1 MQEDI
6 SLAPSHKTDSHA
18 LQATAT
24 GRETYYAAKR
34 LLDFGAALGLLIL
47 LAPLMLLTA
56 LVIFLYSP
64 GPIFF
69 TQERVGA
76 RRIKIGKGAY
86 WKRVTFKVFKFRT
99 MKVNSDASIHQNYVK
114 ALIENNHEKM
124 ASIQG
129 QDTKVRKL
137 INDPRLIRPGALL
150 RKLSIDEL
158 PQLWNVVRGNM
169 SLVGPRPAIPYE
181 VDMYKPWHL
190 KRLEAQPGIT
200 GLQQVTARCTTDFDE
215 QVKLD
220 IQYIENQSL
229 WLDIKIAFKT
239 PLAIV
244 SARGAY

>member
-1 MQEDI
+1 MQKDI
-6 SLAPSHKTDSHA
+6 SLAPSRKFDSRA
-18 LQATAT
+18 LHVTAT
-24 GRETYYAAKR
+24 GHDTYYAVKR
-34 LLDFGAALGLLIL
+34 LLDFCCALGLLIL
-47 LAPLMLLTA
+47 LAPLMLLVA

-76 RRIKIGKGAY
+76 RRIKIGRGAY
-86 WKRVTFKVFKFRT
+86 WKPVTFKVIKFRT
-99 MKVNSDASIHQNYVK
+99 MKVNSDTSIHQNYVK
-114 ALIENNHEKM
+114 ALIENDHEKM
-124 ASIQG
+124 AAIQG
-129 QDTKVRKL
+129 QDTRVRKL
-137 INDPRLIRPGALL
+137 VNDPRIIRPGALL
-150 RKLSIDEL
+150 RKLSLDEL
-158 PQLWNVVRGNM
+158 PQLFNVVRGDM

-190 KRLEAQPGIT
+190 KRLETQPGIT
-200 GLQQVTARCTTDFDE
+200 GLQQVTARCVTDFDE

-239 PLAIV
+239 PLAII

>member
-1 MQEDI
+1 MQKEI
-6 SLAPSHKTDSHA
+6 NPASIHKFNPRTLRMAVSRRDA
-18 LQATAT
+18 
-24 GRETYYAAKR
+24 YYIVKR
-34 LLDFGAALGLLIL
+34 LLDLGCALGLLIL
-47 LAPLMLLTA
+47 LAPLMLLVA

-64 GPIFF
+64 GPVFF

-76 RRIKIGKGAY
+76 RRIGHGEGAY
-86 WKRVTFKVFKFRT
+86 WKRVTFKVIKFRT
-99 MKVNSDASIHQNYVK
+99 MKVNSDSSIHQNYVK

-158 PQLWNVVRGNM
+158 PQLWNVVRGDM

-181 VDMYKPWHL
+181 VDLYKPWHL

-239 PLAIV
+239 PLAII